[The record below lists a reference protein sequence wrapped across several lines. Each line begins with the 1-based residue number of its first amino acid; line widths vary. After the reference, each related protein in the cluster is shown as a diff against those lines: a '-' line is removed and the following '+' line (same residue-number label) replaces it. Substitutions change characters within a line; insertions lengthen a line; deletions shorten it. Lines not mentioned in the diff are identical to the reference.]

1 MSVTKTIISDVIVP
15 EVFNPYVIQRT
26 AELSAFYQ
34 SGIIARNPELDRLAS
49 SGGKL
54 INMPFWEDLTGDDE
68 VLSDTEALTVGK
80 ITAKQDVAVL
90 LARGKA
96 WSVNDLAKALSG
108 DDPMAA
114 IGDLVAAYWAR
125 RFQAILI
132 KTLDGIFSHATTDA
146 GTIAIDDG
154 EQGGDATFGMD
165 TNKHDISG
173 APDAEDD
180 DVISAKTAVDAIYK
194 LGDNADKLT
203 GFAMHSAT
211 VAKLTKDDLIETI
224 PPSEGKPAV
233 RMFLGKPV
241 VVDDSLPVSNGVYT
255 TYIFGAGA
263 FGWGEGGAPVPVET
277 ARDALAGD
285 DILIHRRHFILHP
298 RGVAFQNKVVTGA
311 TPSNDEL
318 ANPQNWKRVYE
329 PKNVRIVQ
337 FKHKLVTAYSS
348 GT

>member
-1 MSVTKTIISDVIVP
+1 VTVTKTVINDVIVP
-15 EVFNPYVIQRT
+15 EVFNPYVIERT

-54 INMPFWEDLTGDDE
+54 INMPFWEDLTGADE
-68 VLSDTEALTVGK
+68 VLSDTDALTVGK
-80 ITAKQDVAVL
+80 IEAAQDVAAL
-90 LARGKA
+90 LARGRA

-132 KTLDGIFSHATTDA
+132 KTLDGIFGNNATL
-146 GTIAIDDG
+146 
-154 EQGGDATFGMD
+154 MN
-165 TNKHDISG
+165 TNQHDISG
-173 APDAEDD
+173 SATAEDD

-241 VVDDSLPVSNGVYT
+241 IVDDSLPVSDGVYT

-298 RGVAFQNKVVTGA
+298 RGVAFQNDPSIVGP
-311 TPSNDEL
+311 TPSNDDL
-318 ANPQNWKRVYE
+318 ANYLNWKRVYE
-329 PKNVRIVQ
+329 SKNVRIVQ
-337 FKHKLVTAYSS
+337 FKHRLITAYNAAQ
-348 GT
+348 

>member
-1 MSVTKTIISDVIVP
+1 MPDPTKTIIRDVIVP
-15 EVFNPYVIQRT
+15 AVFNPYVIERT

-54 INMPFWEDLTGDDE
+54 VNMPFWEDLSGDDE

-80 ITAKQDVAVL
+80 IAAAQDVAAL
-90 LARGKA
+90 LARGRA

-132 KTLDGIFSHATTDA
+132 KTLDGVF
-146 GTIAIDDG
+146 GN
-154 EQGGDATFGMD
+154 DATLMTG
-165 TNKHDISG
+165 NKHDISG
-173 APDAEDD
+173 AATAEDD

-211 VAKLTKDDLIETI
+211 VAKLAKDDLIEYI
-224 PPSEGKPAV
+224 KPSEGEAEVPT
-233 RMFLGKPV
+233 FLGKRV
-241 VVDDSLPVSNGVYT
+241 VVDDSLPVVTETGIYT
-255 TYIFGAGA
+255 TYIFGSGA
-263 FGWGEGGAPVPVET
+263 FGWGEGGAPVPTET
-277 ARDALAGD
+277 ARDALSGD
-285 DILIHRRHFILHP
+285 DILVNRRHFILHP
-298 RGVAFQNKVVTGA
+298 RGVAFQGADLNDGNGGINA
-311 TPSNDEL
+311 TPSNANL
-318 ANPQNWKRVYE
+318 AAYANWKRVYE

-337 FKHKLVTAYSS
+337 FKHKIVTAYSA
-348 GT
+348 GA

>member
-1 MSVTKTIISDVIVP
+1 MSAEVTKTIISDVIVP

-68 VLSDTEALTVGK
+68 VISDTEALTVGK
-80 ITAKQDVAVL
+80 ITASQDVAAL
-90 LARGKA
+90 LARGRA

-114 IGDLVAAYWAR
+114 IGDLVADYWAR

-132 KTLDGIFSHATTDA
+132 KTLDGIFGNTAT
-146 GTIAIDDG
+146 
-154 EQGGDATFGMD
+154 GMG
-165 TNKHDISG
+165 TNKHDISSETG
-173 APDAEDD
+173 DAA
-180 DVISAKTAVDAIYK
+180 VIDAKTAVDAIYK

-233 RMFLGKPV
+233 RTFLGKPV
-241 VVDDSLPVSNGVYT
+241 VVDDSLPNADGVYT

-285 DILIHRRHFILHP
+285 DILVHRRHFILHP
-298 RGVAFQNKVVTGA
+298 RGVAFQNASVAGA
-311 TPSNDEL
+311 TPSNTEL
-318 ANPQNWKRVYE
+318 ANYQNWKRVYE

-337 FKHKLVTAYSS
+337 FKHRLAAVSQS
-348 GT
+348 

>member
-1 MSVTKTIISDVIVP
+1 MAKTKIADVIVP
-15 EVFNPYVIQRT
+15 EVFNPYVIERT

-49 SGGKL
+49 SGGRL
-54 INMPFWEDLTGDDE
+54 INMPFWEDLEGDDE
-68 VLSDTEALTVGK
+68 VLSDTDPLTVGK
-80 ITAKQDVAVL
+80 ITAGQDVAAL
-90 LARGKA
+90 LMRGRA

-114 IGDLVAAYWAR
+114 IGDLVAEYWAR

-132 KTLDGIFSHATTDA
+132 KTLDGVFGDTAT
-146 GTIAIDDG
+146 
-154 EQGGDATFGMD
+154 QMD
-165 TNKHDISG
+165 TNKHDISSEVG
-173 APDAEDD
+173 DAA
-180 DVISAKTAVDAIYK
+180 VIDAKTAVDAIYK

-233 RMFLGKPV
+233 KTFLGKPV
-241 VVDDSLPVSNGVYT
+241 VVDDSLPNDNGVYT

-263 FGWGEGGAPVPVET
+263 FGWGEGGAPVPTET

-285 DILIHRRHFILHP
+285 DILVHRRHFILHP
-298 RGVAFQNKVVTGA
+298 RGVAFQNASVAGA

-318 ANPQNWKRVYE
+318 ANYLNWKRVYE

-337 FKHKLVTAYSS
+337 FKHKLA
-348 GT
+348 

>member
-1 MSVTKTIISDVIVP
+1 MSEVTKTIISDVIVP
-15 EVFNPYVIQRT
+15 EVFNPYVIERT

-49 SGGKL
+49 SGGRL
-54 INMPFWEDLTGDDE
+54 LNMPFWEDLDGDDE
-68 VLSDTEALTVGK
+68 VLSDTTALTVDK
-80 ITAKQDVAVL
+80 ITAKQDIAAL
-90 LARGKA
+90 LTRGKA

-114 IGDLVAAYWAR
+114 IGDLVAEYWAR
-125 RFQAILI
+125 RFNVILI
-132 KTLDGIFSHATTDA
+132 KTLDGIFGH
-146 GTIAIDDG
+146 DDT
-154 EQGGDATFGMD
+154 EMD
-165 TNKHDISG
+165 TNQHDISAG
-173 APDAEDD
+173 VGEAA
-180 DVISAKTAVDAIYK
+180 VIDAKTAVDAIYK

-233 RMFLGKPV
+233 RTFLGKPV
-241 VVDDSLPVSNGVYT
+241 VVDDSLPNDNGVYT

-298 RGVAFQNKVVTGA
+298 RGVAFQDEVVTGA
-311 TPSNDEL
+311 TPSNTDL
-318 ANPQNWKRVYE
+318 ANYENWKRVYE

-337 FKHKLVTAYSS
+337 FKHRLAAVSQ
-348 GT
+348 G

>member
-1 MSVTKTIISDVIVP
+1 VSVTKTIISDVIVP
-15 EVFNPYVIQRT
+15 QVFNPYVIQRT

-34 SGIIARNPELDRLAS
+34 SGIIARNENLDALAR

-68 VLSDTEALTVGK
+68 VLSDITALTVGK
-80 ITAKQDVAVL
+80 IGSDKDVAAL
-90 LARGKA
+90 LARGRA

-125 RFQAILI
+125 RFQVILI
-132 KTLDGIFSHATTDA
+132 KTLDGVFGNNATL
-146 GTIAIDDG
+146 
-154 EQGGDATFGMD
+154 MN
-165 TNKHDISG
+165 TNQHDISSNP
-173 APDAEDD
+173 AAKDD

-211 VAKLTKDDLIETI
+211 VAKLAKDDLIEYI
-224 PPSEGKPAV
+224 KPSEGAAEVPY
-233 RMFLGKPV
+233 FLGKRV
-241 VVDDSLPVSNGVYT
+241 VVDDSLPVVTETGIYT

-263 FGWGEGGAPVPVET
+263 FGWGEGGAPVPTET

-285 DILIHRRHFILHP
+285 DILVHRRHFILHP
-298 RGVAFQNKVVTGA
+298 RGVAFQNASVAGA
-311 TPSNDEL
+311 TPSNTEL
-318 ANPQNWKRVYE
+318 ATYQNWKRVYE
-329 PKNVRIVQ
+329 SKNVRIVQ
-337 FKHKLVTAYSS
+337 FKHKLVTAYSAS
-348 GT
+348 TGT

>member
-1 MSVTKTIISDVIVP
+1 VSVTKTIISDVIVP

-54 INMPFWEDLTGDDE
+54 VNMPFWEDLSGADE
-68 VLSDTEALTVGK
+68 VLSDQTALTVGK
-80 ITAKQDVAVL
+80 ITAGQDVAAL
-90 LARGKA
+90 LARGRA

-132 KTLDGIFSHATTDA
+132 KTLDGIFGH
-146 GTIAIDDG
+146 DDT
-154 EQGGDATFGMD
+154 EMD
-165 TNKHDISG
+165 TNQHDISSNP
-173 APDAEDD
+173 AAKDD

-194 LGDNADKLT
+194 LGDSADKLT

-211 VAKLTKDDLIETI
+211 VAKLAKDDLIEYI
-224 PPSEGKPAV
+224 KPSEGAAEVPY
-233 RMFLGKPV
+233 FLGKRV
-241 VVDDSLPVSNGVYT
+241 VVDDGLPVSSGVYT

-263 FGWGEGGAPVPVET
+263 FGWGEGGAPVPTET
-277 ARDALAGD
+277 ARDALSGD
-285 DILIHRRHFILHP
+285 DILVNRRHFILHP
-298 RGVAFQNKVVTGA
+298 RGVAFRGVQLGDGKGGTNA
-311 TPSNDEL
+311 TPSNDNL
-318 ANPQNWKRVYE
+318 ADHRNWLRVYE
-329 PKNVRIVQ
+329 SKNVRIVQ
-337 FKHKLVTAYSS
+337 FKHKLVTSYSA
-348 GT
+348 GAGA

>member
-1 MSVTKTIISDVIVP
+1 MAKTKIADVIVP
-15 EVFNPYVIQRT
+15 EVFNPYVIERT

-54 INMPFWEDLTGDDE
+54 LNMPFWEDLTGDDE
-68 VLSDTEALTVGK
+68 VISDTEALTVGK
-80 ITAKQDVAVL
+80 ITASQDVAAL
-90 LARGKA
+90 LARGRA

-114 IGDLVAAYWAR
+114 IGDLVADYWAR

-132 KTLDGIFSHATTDA
+132 KTLDGVFGNTAT
-146 GTIAIDDG
+146 
-154 EQGGDATFGMD
+154 QMD
-165 TNKHDISG
+165 TNKHDISALEG
-173 APDAEDD
+173 EAA
-180 DVISAKTAVDAIYK
+180 VIDAKTAVDAIYK

-233 RMFLGKPV
+233 RTFLGKPV
-241 VVDDSLPVSNGVYT
+241 VVDDSLPNDNGVYT

-285 DILIHRRHFILHP
+285 DILVHRRHFILHP
-298 RGVAFQNKVVTGA
+298 RGVAFQNASVAGA
-311 TPSNDEL
+311 TPSNTEL
-318 ANPQNWKRVYE
+318 ANYQNWKRVYE

-337 FKHKLVTAYSS
+337 FKHKLA
-348 GT
+348 

>member
-15 EVFNPYVIQRT
+15 EVFNPYVIERT
-26 AELSAFYQ
+26 AKLSAFYQ
-34 SGIIARNPELDRLAS
+34 SGIIARTPALDVLAS

-54 INMPFWEDLTGDDE
+54 VNMPFWEDLTGDDE
-68 VLSDTEALTVGK
+68 VLSDSTALTVGK
-80 ITAKQDVAVL
+80 IGSDKDVAAL
-90 LARGKA
+90 LARGRA

-132 KTLDGIFSHATTDA
+132 KTLDGIFGNNATLMT
-146 GTIAIDDG
+146 G
-154 EQGGDATFGMD
+154 
-165 TNKHDISG
+165 NKHDISG
-173 APDAEDD
+173 SPTAKDD

-211 VAKLTKDDLIETI
+211 VAKLAKDDLIEYI
-224 PPSEGKPAV
+224 KPSEGAAEVPY
-233 RMFLGKPV
+233 FLGKRV
-241 VVDDSLPVSNGVYT
+241 VVDDGLPVSSGVYT

-263 FGWGEGGAPVPVET
+263 FGWGEGGAPVPTET

-285 DILIHRRHFILHP
+285 DILVHRRHFILHP
-298 RGVAFQNKVVTGA
+298 RGVAFQNASVSGA
-311 TPSNDEL
+311 TPSNAEL
-318 ANPQNWKRVYE
+318 ANYENWKRVYE
-329 PKNVRIVQ
+329 SKNVRIVQ
-337 FKHKLVTAYSS
+337 FKHKLVTTYSS
-348 GT
+348 GS

>member
-1 MSVTKTIISDVIVP
+1 VSVTKTIISDVIVP

-80 ITAKQDVAVL
+80 IKAKQDVAVL

-132 KTLDGIFSHATTDA
+132 KTLDGIFGH
-146 GTIAIDDG
+146 DDT
-154 EQGGDATFGMD
+154 EMNTNQHDTEMD
-165 TNKHDISG
+165 TNQHDISLETG
-173 APDAEDD
+173 NEA
-180 DVISAKTAVDAIYK
+180 VIDAKTAVDAIYK

-224 PPSEGKPAV
+224 PPSEGKPAI
-233 RMFLGKPV
+233 RTFLGKPV
-241 VVDDSLPVSNGVYT
+241 VVDDSLPVSGGVYT

-285 DILIHRRHFILHP
+285 DILVHRRHFILHP
-298 RGVAFQNKVVTGA
+298 RGVAFQNANLSDGNSGTNA
-311 TPSNDEL
+311 TPSNDNL
-318 ANPQNWKRVYE
+318 ANYLNWKRVYE
-329 PKNVRIVQ
+329 SKNVRIVQ
-337 FKHKLVTAYSS
+337 FKHRLESAQ
-348 GT
+348 

>member
-54 INMPFWEDLTGDDE
+54 LNMPFWEDLTGDDE
-68 VLSDTEALTVGK
+68 VISDTEALTVGK
-80 ITAKQDVAVL
+80 ITAGQDVAAL
-90 LARGKA
+90 LMRGRA

-114 IGDLVAAYWAR
+114 IGDLVADYWAR

-132 KTLDGIFSHATTDA
+132 KTLDGIFGNTAT
-146 GTIAIDDG
+146 
-154 EQGGDATFGMD
+154 QMD
-165 TNKHDISG
+165 TNKHDISALEG
-173 APDAEDD
+173 DAA
-180 DVISAKTAVDAIYK
+180 VIDAKTAVDAIYK

-233 RMFLGKPV
+233 RTFLGKPV
-241 VVDDSLPVSNGVYT
+241 VVDDSLPNDNGVYT

-285 DILIHRRHFILHP
+285 DILVHRRHFILHP
-298 RGVAFQNKVVTGA
+298 RGVAFQNASVAGA
-311 TPSNDEL
+311 TPSNTEL
-318 ANPQNWKRVYE
+318 ANYQNWKRVYE

-337 FKHKLVTAYSS
+337 FKHKLA
-348 GT
+348 

>member
-1 MSVTKTIISDVIVP
+1 MAKTVITDVIVP
-15 EVFNPYVIQRT
+15 EVFNPYVIERT
-26 AELSAFYQ
+26 AKLSAFYQ

-54 INMPFWEDLTGDDE
+54 INMPFWEDLTDDDDE
-68 VLSDTEALTVGK
+68 VLSDQTALTVGK
-80 ITAKQDVAVL
+80 IKAKQDVAAL

-114 IGDLVAAYWAR
+114 IGDLVAEYWAR
-125 RFQAILI
+125 RFNVILI
-132 KTLDGIFSHATTDA
+132 KTLDGIFGNTATD
-146 GTIAIDDG
+146 
-154 EQGGDATFGMD
+154 MD
-165 TNKHDISG
+165 NNKHDISG
-173 APDAEDD
+173 AQNAGDA
-180 DVISAKTAVDAIYK
+180 VISAKTAVDAIYK

-241 VVDDSLPVSNGVYT
+241 VVDDSLPVNKTNGVYT

-263 FGWGEGGAPVPVET
+263 FGWGEGRAPVPVET

-298 RGVAFQNKVVTGA
+298 RGVAFQNDSSIAGP
-311 TPSNDEL
+311 TPSNDDL
-318 ANPQNWKRVYE
+318 ANYMNWKRVYE
-329 PKNVRIVQ
+329 SKNVRIVQ
-337 FKHKLVTAYSS
+337 FKHKLVTA
-348 GT
+348 

>member
-1 MSVTKTIISDVIVP
+1 LTVTKTIITDVIVP
-15 EVFNPYVIQRT
+15 AVFNPYVIERT

-54 INMPFWEDLTGDDE
+54 VNMPFWEDLTGPDE
-68 VLSDTEALTVGK
+68 VLSDKTALTVGK
-80 ITAKQDVAVL
+80 IGAGQDVAAL
-90 LARGKA
+90 LARGRA

-132 KTLDGIFSHATTDA
+132 KTLDGIFGH
-146 GTIAIDDG
+146 DDT
-154 EQGGDATFGMD
+154 EMN
-165 TNKHDISG
+165 TNQHDISSNP
-173 APDAEDD
+173 AAKDD

-211 VAKLTKDDLIETI
+211 VAKLAKDDLIEYI
-224 PPSEGKPAV
+224 KPSEGAAEVPY
-233 RMFLGKPV
+233 FLGKRV
-241 VVDDSLPVSNGVYT
+241 VVDDGLPVSSGVYT

-263 FGWGEGGAPVPVET
+263 FGWGEGGAPVPTET
-277 ARDALAGD
+277 ARDALSGD
-285 DILIHRRHFILHP
+285 DILVNRRHFILHP
-298 RGVAFQNKVVTGA
+298 RGVAFQNNQVSGP
-311 TPSNDEL
+311 TPSNTEL
-318 ANPQNWKRVYE
+318 ADYRNWERVYE
-329 PKNVRIVQ
+329 SKNVRIVQ
-337 FKHKLVTAYSS
+337 FKHKLVTAYSA
-348 GT
+348 GAGA

>member
-1 MSVTKTIISDVIVP
+1 MPDVTKTIISDVIVP
-15 EVFNPYVIQRT
+15 EVFNPYVIERT

-34 SGIIARNPELDRLAS
+34 SGIIARTPALDVLAS

-54 INMPFWEDLTGDDE
+54 VNMPFWEDLSGDDE

-80 ITAKQDVAVL
+80 IAAAQDVAAL
-90 LARGKA
+90 LARGRA

-132 KTLDGIFSHATTDA
+132 STLDGVF
-146 GTIAIDDG
+146 GN
-154 EQGGDATFGMD
+154 DATEMN
-165 TNKHDISG
+165 TNQHDISG
-173 APDAEDD
+173 AATAEDD

-241 VVDDSLPVSNGVYT
+241 IVDDSLPVSDGVYT

-298 RGVAFQNKVVTGA
+298 RGVAFQNKQVSGP
-311 TPSNDEL
+311 TPSNTEL
-318 ANPQNWKRVYE
+318 ATYQNWIRVYE
-329 PKNVRIVQ
+329 SKNVRIVQ
-337 FKHKLVTAYSS
+337 FKHKLTTAFTS
-348 GT
+348 GD

>member
-1 MSVTKTIISDVIVP
+1 MSVTKTIIRNVIVP
-15 EVFNPYVIQRT
+15 EVFNPYVIERT

-34 SGIIARNPELDRLAS
+34 SGIIARNENLDALAR

-68 VLSDTEALTVGK
+68 VLSDSTALTVGK
-80 ITAKQDVAVL
+80 IGSDKDVAAL
-90 LARGKA
+90 LARGRA

-132 KTLDGIFSHATTDA
+132 KTLDGIFGNTAT
-146 GTIAIDDG
+146 
-154 EQGGDATFGMD
+154 GMD

-241 VVDDSLPVSNGVYT
+241 VVDDSLPVSSGVYT

-298 RGVAFQNKVVTGA
+298 RGVAFKNANLSDGNEGTNA
-311 TPSNDEL
+311 TPSNDNL
-318 ANPQNWKRVYE
+318 ANYLNWERVYE
-329 PKNVRIVQ
+329 SKNVRIVQ
-337 FKHKLVTAYSS
+337 FKHKLVTTYSAS
-348 GT
+348 AGA

>member
-1 MSVTKTIISDVIVP
+1 MSVTKTTIGDVIVP

-54 INMPFWEDLTGDDE
+54 VNMPFWEDLTGNDE
-68 VLSDTEALTVGK
+68 VLSDKTALTVGK
-80 ITAKQDVAVL
+80 IRAGQDVAAL
-90 LARGKA
+90 LARGRA

-132 KTLDGIFSHATTDA
+132 KTLDGIFGH
-146 GTIAIDDG
+146 
-154 EQGGDATFGMD
+154 ED
-165 TNKHDISG
+165 TEMNTNQHDISSNP
-173 APDAEDD
+173 AAKDD

-211 VAKLTKDDLIETI
+211 VAKLAKDDLIEYI
-224 PPSEGKPAV
+224 KPSEGAAEVPY
-233 RMFLGKPV
+233 FLGKRV
-241 VVDDSLPVSNGVYT
+241 VVDDGLPVSEGVYT

-263 FGWGEGGAPVPVET
+263 FGWGEGGAPVPTET

-298 RGVAFQNKVVTGA
+298 RGVAFQGADLSADGGGTNA
-311 TPSNDEL
+311 TPSNANL
-318 ANPQNWKRVYE
+318 AAYANWKRVYE
-329 PKNVRIVQ
+329 SKNVRIVQ
-337 FKHKLVTAYSS
+337 FKHKLVTAYSAS
-348 GT
+348 AGA

>member
-1 MSVTKTIISDVIVP
+1 MPEVMKTIIQDVIVP

-34 SGIIARNPELDRLAS
+34 SGIIARTPELDRLAS

-54 INMPFWEDLTGDDE
+54 VNMPFWEDLSGNSQ
-68 VLSDTEALTVGK
+68 VLSDENALTVKK
-80 ITAKQDVAVL
+80 ITGAKDVATL
-90 LARGKA
+90 LARGDA

-125 RFQAILI
+125 DFQVTLISILN
-132 KTLDGIFSHATTDA
+132 GIFSHATT
-146 GTIAIDDG
+146 
-154 EQGGDATFGMD
+154 GMD
-165 TNKHDISG
+165 ANKHDISLETEN
-173 APDAEDD
+173 AA
-180 DVISAKTAVDAIYK
+180 VIDAKTAVDAIYK

-233 RMFLGKPV
+233 RTFLGKPV

-298 RGVAFQNKVVTGA
+298 RGVAFQNKQVSGP
-311 TPSNDEL
+311 TPSNTEL
-318 ANPQNWKRVYE
+318 ANSQNWKRVYE
-329 PKNVRIVQ
+329 SKNVRIVQ
-337 FKHKLVTAYSS
+337 FKHKVIK
-348 GT
+348 GVI

>member
-1 MSVTKTIISDVIVP
+1 MQEVTKTIISNVIVP
-15 EVFNPYVIQRT
+15 EVFNPYVIERT

-34 SGIIARNPELDRLAS
+34 SGIIARTPALDVLAS

-54 INMPFWEDLTGDDE
+54 VNMPFWEDLDGGDE
-68 VLSDTEALTVGK
+68 VLSDTTALTVDK
-80 ITAKQDVAVL
+80 ITAKQDVAAL

-114 IGDLVAAYWAR
+114 IGDLVADYWAR

-132 KTLDGIFSHATTDA
+132 STLDGVFGNTAT
-146 GTIAIDDG
+146 
-154 EQGGDATFGMD
+154 QMD
-165 TNKHDISG
+165 TNKHDISAG
-173 APDAEDD
+173 AGEAAVIDAR
-180 DVISAKTAVDAIYK
+180 SAVDAIYK

-233 RMFLGKPV
+233 RTFLGKPV
-241 VVDDSLPVSNGVYT
+241 VVDDSLPNADGVYT

-298 RGVAFQNKVVTGA
+298 RGVAFQNASVEGP
-311 TPSNDEL
+311 TPSNTEL
-318 ANPQNWKRVYE
+318 ANPLYWKRVYE

-337 FKHKLVTAYSS
+337 FKHRLAAVSQD
-348 GT
+348 

>member
-1 MSVTKTIISDVIVP
+1 MAKTVIADVIVP
-15 EVFNPYVIQRT
+15 EVFNPYVIERT

-68 VLSDTEALTVGK
+68 VLSDTDALTVGK
-80 ITAKQDVAVL
+80 ITAAQDVAAL
-90 LARGKA
+90 LTRGRA

-125 RFQAILI
+125 RFQVILI
-132 KTLDGIFSHATTDA
+132 KTLDGIFGNTAT
-146 GTIAIDDG
+146 
-154 EQGGDATFGMD
+154 GMD
-165 TNKHDISG
+165 TNKHDISSQDG
-173 APDAEDD
+173 DAA
-180 DVISAKTAVDAIYK
+180 VIDAKTAVDAIYK

-211 VAKLTKDDLIETI
+211 VAKLAKDDLIETI
-224 PPSEGKPAV
+224 PPSEGKSTV
-233 RMFLGKPV
+233 RTFLGKPV
-241 VVDDSLPVSNGVYT
+241 VVDDSLPVSGNVYT

-263 FGWGEGGAPVPVET
+263 FGWGEGGAPVPTET

-298 RGVAFQNKVVTGA
+298 RGVAFQNASVTGA
-311 TPSNDEL
+311 TPSNTEL
-318 ANPQNWKRVYE
+318 ANYLNWKRVYE
-329 PKNVRIVQ
+329 SKNVRIVQ
-337 FKHKLVTAYSS
+337 FKHKLA
-348 GT
+348 